1 MITITYRGGFGA
13 AFEIPRHS
21 VGQNL
26 ASLRSPSPSTGPQH
40 HEEVSVLAG
49 DLLLVNLSYY
59 ITLLEGLDIV
69 ETRRVYITPT
79 LDAGP
84 GMSKVQSK
92 ELEAM
97 NAATVMKNVQGCNDR
112 SPLLPFEPLF
122 EVLLG
127 VLLEVLLELL
137 LELLLEPPP
146 FPEMEP
152 DFVEGAPL

>member
-1 MITITYRGGFGA
+1 
-13 AFEIPRHS
+13 
-21 VGQNL
+21 
-26 ASLRSPSPSTGPQH
+26 
-40 HEEVSVLAG
+40 
-49 DLLLVNLSYY
+49 
-59 ITLLEGLDIV
+59 
-69 ETRRVYITPT
+69 
-79 LDAGP
+79 
-84 GMSKVQSK
+84 MSKVQSK

-127 VLLEVLLELL
+127 ALLGVLLELL

-152 DFVEGAPL
+152 DLVEGAPL

>member
-1 MITITYRGGFGA
+1 M
-13 AFEIPRHS
+13 
-21 VGQNL
+21 
-26 ASLRSPSPSTGPQH
+26 
-40 HEEVSVLAG
+40 SVLAG

-59 ITLLEGLDIV
+59 IILLEGLDIV

-122 EVLLG
+122 EVLL
-127 VLLEVLLELL
+127 ELL

-146 FPEMEP
+146 FPEMKP
-152 DFVEGAPL
+152 GLVEGAPL